1 MSTSIIAG
9 SSGLVG
15 NNILKQLCEKNHK
28 VIAITRKPI
37 SSLPLK
43 ASELVIDFESFLIE
57 GTLPACDHVFLCLGT
72 TMKIAGNKD
81 NFRRV
86 DFDYSYD
93 IAKKAFDSGAKKL
106 TLISSGGADSSSKNF
121 YLSVKGELEDSV
133 IDIGFESVNIFRP
146 GFLTGAGGRKR
157 ATSEKIFMKL
167 AKFLDLVLIGSA
179 SKYRSINAKVLA
191 KKMVSTLKSQ
201 PGVHYYYYED
211 FIKP

>member
-15 NNILKQLCEKNHK
+15 NNILKQLCEKNHN

-37 SSLPLK
+37 SSPPPN
-43 ASELVIDFESFLIE
+43 ASELVIDFESFLID
-57 GTLPACDHVFLCLGT
+57 GSLPDCDHVFLCLGT

-86 DFDYSYD
+86 DFDYSFG

-106 TLISSGGADSSSKNF
+106 YLISSGGADSASKNF
-121 YLSVKGELEDSV
+121 YLRVKGELEDSI

-146 GFLTGAGGRKR
+146 GFLTGSGGRKR
-157 ATSEKIFMKL
+157 AISEKIFMKL
-167 AKFLDLVLIGSA
+167 AKFLDLALIGPA
-179 SKYRSINAKVLA
+179 SKYRSINAEVLA
-191 KKMVSTLKSQ
+191 KKMVSTLKSK
-201 PGVHYYYYED
+201 PGVNYYFYED
-211 FIKP
+211 FMKP

>member
-1 MSTSIIAG
+1 MTTSIIAG

-15 NNILKQLCEKNHK
+15 NNILNQLCEKDYK

-37 SSLPLK
+37 SSLPPN
-43 ASELVIDFESFLIE
+43 ASELIIDFESFLIE
-57 GTLPACDHVFLCLGT
+57 GSLPACDHIFLCLGT
-72 TMKIAGNKD
+72 TMKIAGNKN

-86 DFDYSYD
+86 DFDYSVD
-93 IAKKAFDSGAKKL
+93 IAKKAFESGAKKL

-121 YLSVKGELEDSV
+121 YLRVKGELEDSI

-146 GFLTGAGGRKR
+146 GFLTGSGGRKR

-179 SKYRSINAKVLA
+179 IKYRSINAKVLA
-191 KKMVSTLKSQ
+191 KKMVSTLKSKS
-201 PGVHYYYYED
+201 GVHYYYYED